1 MNEQRDDAF
10 VPAADA
16 ADPLT
21 SLRASVTAIAD
32 LAFGSSLE
40 TLAPADAGGRHLAL
54 LTTATLQLDLDDPAQ
69 RQFGDYE
76 LLEQIGEGGMGVV
89 YRAHQRSL
97 DREVALK
104 LLAAGPWASSEFIER
119 FRREAQHAARMQ
131 HPNIV
136 AIHEVG
142 SVEELQFFSMRLVR
156 GGSLAAML
164 EKDGVLAP
172 LRAAQMLRTIAEAV
186 DYAHR
191 LGVLHLDLK
200 PGNVLLDEDAAPHV
214 ADFGLAR
221 RLDSALA
228 SGDDE
233 VSGTPSYMAP
243 EQASPR
249 MARITPATDI
259 WGLGAILYEL
269 VTGQPP
275 FLGKSPHETLRL
287 VVDGALRNPREI
299 VPELPRDLAAIIL
312 KCLAPLAAERYPSA
326 RALADD
332 LGRFID
338 GRAVFARPLNPAQRM
353 ARWTKRQPYV
363 AAFAALFA
371 LSLIAGIF
379 GVTLQWRQARA
390 NATLAQN
397 TLWSSRTANAQRQI
411 AEGDAYKALRET
423 VANLREME
431 AKGESE
437 QVALQ
442 RLRIGTVLANAPQLI
457 DTISLGKEQIPA
469 LAVAPDGKSF
479 AAVDNSR
486 TVYLVDVADGSL
498 RWHVDAKP
506 KSFGMFMGDGP
517 LELRF
522 SPDGHCLIGFT
533 KTDYGAAASILR
545 PHHIDSVL
553 IDVDNGR
560 VVEPPAEFADFLAT
574 DYADDGRYA
583 LLFDKQ
589 GYAQRWRTLPWA
601 PAGDR
606 VKLEGNINLDDKKFS
621 ALLGEALLAGDDD
634 LVVLA
639 SDANLTFRV
648 LDAEHLRVRHTL
660 HLTTAQGRA
669 SSWMLDRGHR
679 HLAIGTMTGQI
690 ALWNLDTNDVV
701 WLQPHASGWISM
713 LNFSNDDSRLALVSN
728 DPNELRVFDPRS
740 GELVAAPV
748 TLGND
753 ATPGAM
759 NDVEFG
765 PDAYTVLT
773 RRWST
778 YATLWRL
785 PEPGF
790 PLHAPI
796 AAVPIMVGFGSRFA
810 LASDA
815 RSHLMVTTDNG
826 LIKLWRVR
834 WSPLA
839 DRVAAPMV
847 ADTMR
852 FGGQYLV
859 AADGN
864 QVSVFEV
871 ESGKTTGT
879 PITLAQAPTYADLSG
894 DGKQVIAIAGRELSC
909 WDWHEATPC
918 WPALSLPDSP
928 LRLGLAANAPL
939 LAVST
944 GKNEN
949 GGFFEHVK
957 LIDLGSGRQRGGDIV
972 LPGRLAA
979 LRLSDGGERLLAWR
993 DYMSYDK
1000 QSNRLYVIDTATG
1013 SVARQ
1018 LEHEGETS
1026 IIDAQFA
1033 DDGSIWSLAGAF
1045 VGGSDDGKEVPY
1057 YTRHWDTSGSI
1068 VAKTPNSGS
1077 EFRLLPLPRN
1087 GGVIDT
1093 QSLQWFGPAGQERQ
1107 LDAPQPNGRVN
1118 ASALSAD
1125 GRLLALAML
1134 DGVALIDTTSNE
1146 RLVPNFNLP
1155 LPNHDA
1161 VQQLAFAPDGSR
1173 LVGRTLS
1180 GHWFQWRLV
1189 ADGRPIEAI
1198 EQSIQLYDFSDRGLN
1213 DKGESAPPLPDPER
1227 RLLRSADPGPAPDAA
1242 AAAAT
1247 ASVAAPAPDPR
1258 YRPLDLDAIANVEPR
1273 EPMNRVTRIPP
1284 QPQSLPTLPR
1294 GLQRYDGVDFLLGR
1308 AVQLSGAP
1316 HNLLDVEFPARTAPL
1331 PIGAPR
1337 IAAVDVLVLQFKAV
1351 NGEIGAVLLHYA
1363 DGGEA
1368 KLSIL
1373 AGRDTARHWNDEDAA
1388 QARVGW
1394 MGNFSGAMRG
1404 YGYVSGGEET
1414 FARSY
1419 VVHLTHPEP
1428 ARAVNAITLDA
1439 PPAAAPGLLFLAVTI
1454 EPAAEGSEF

>member
-1 MNEQRDDAF
+1 MNARRDDESLLTAIT
-10 VPAADA
+10 
-16 ADPLT
+16 ADPLA
-21 SLRASVTAIAD
+21 SMRAGPAEIAD
-32 LAFGSSLE
+32 LAFGDVSHP
-40 TLAPADAGGRHLAL
+40 TMAGAADGRHLAL
-54 LTTATLQLDLDDPAQ
+54 LTTDALQLDLEDPAQ
-69 RQFGDYE
+69 RHFGDYE

-89 YRAHQRSL
+89 YRAHQSSL
-97 DREVALK
+97 DRDVALK
-104 LLAAGPWASSEFIER
+104 LLAAGPWASREFVER
-119 FRREAQHAARMQ
+119 FRREAQNAARMQ
-131 HPNIV
+131 HPNII
-136 AIHEVG
+136 AIYEVG
-142 SVEELQFFSMRLVR
+142 SAEELHFFSMRLVH
-156 GGSLAAML
+156 GASLDIL
-164 EKDGVLAP
+164 LKRDGPLPP
-172 LRAAQMLRTIAEAV
+172 LRAAQLLRTIAEAV

-200 PGNVLLDEDAAPHV
+200 PANVLLDENDIPHV

-228 SGDDE
+228 APEDE

-249 MARITPATDI
+249 TARITPATDI

-269 VTGQPP
+269 TTGAPP
-275 FLGKSPHETLRL
+275 FLGASPHATLRL

-299 VPELPRDLAAIIL
+299 VPALPRDLAAIIL
-312 KCLAPLAAERYPSA
+312 KCMAPLAAERYPSA

-338 GRAVFARPLNPAQRM
+338 GRAVLARPLNPAQRM

-371 LSLIAGIF
+371 FSLIAGIV

-411 AEGDAYKALRET
+411 AEGDAYKALGET

-431 AKGESE
+431 AKGASE
-437 QVALQ
+437 QAALQ

-457 DTISLGKEQIPA
+457 DTISLVKEQIPA

-522 SPDGHCLIGFT
+522 SPDGRCLIGST

-545 PHHIDSVL
+545 PHHIDNVM

-560 VVEPPAEFADFLAT
+560 VVEPPEEFADFLAT
-574 DYADDGRYA
+574 DFADDGRYA

-601 PAGDR
+601 PAGNR
-606 VKLEGNINLDDKKFS
+606 VKLEGNVNLDDKKFS
-621 ALLGEALLAGDDD
+621 ALLGEALLAGDDDD

-669 SSWMLDRGHR
+669 SSWMLNRGR
-679 HLAIGTMTGQI
+679 KHLAIGTMTGQI
-690 ALWNLDTNDVV
+690 AIWNLETNDVV
-701 WLQPHASGWISM
+701 WLQPHVSGWISM
-713 LNFSNDDSRLALVSN
+713 LAFSNDDSRLAVVSN
-728 DPNELRVFDPRS
+728 EPNELRVFDTRN
-740 GELVAAPV
+740 GELAAMPV

-834 WSPLA
+834 WSPLT

-847 ADTMR
+847 SDALR
-852 FGGQYLV
+852 FDGRNLV

-864 QVSVFEV
+864 RVSVFEV
-871 ESGKTTGT
+871 ESGKTTGV
-879 PITLAQAPTYADLSG
+879 PITLPQAPTYAGLSG
-894 DGKQVIAIAGRELSC
+894 DGKQVIAIAGRELGC
-909 WDWHEATPC
+909 WEWHGATPC

-928 LRLGLAANAPL
+928 LRVSVAANASL

-944 GKNEN
+944 GVNEN

-957 LIDLGSGRQRGGDIV
+957 LIDLASGRQRGADIV

-979 LRLSDGGERLLAWR
+979 LRLSDGGQRLLAWR

-1013 SVARQ
+1013 SVTQR
-1018 LEHEGETS
+1018 LEHEGALS

-1033 DDGSIWSLAGAF
+1033 DDGSIWSLAGGYVA
-1045 VGGSDDGKEVPY
+1045 GSDDGKEVPY
-1057 YTRHWDTSGSI
+1057 YTTHWDTSGSI
-1068 VAKTPNSGS
+1068 VAKTSNSGS
-1077 EFRLLPLPRN
+1077 EFRLLPLPGNR
-1087 GGVIDT
+1087 GVIDT
-1093 QSLQWFGPAGQERQ
+1093 HYMQWIDAAGAARQ
-1107 LDAPQPNGRVN
+1107 IDAPSFYGRVN
-1118 ASALSAD
+1118 ASAVSAD
-1125 GRLLALAML
+1125 GRLLALGML
-1134 DGVALIDTTSNE
+1134 DGV
-1146 RLVPNFNLP
+1146 
-1155 LPNHDA
+1155 
-1161 VQQLAFAPDGSR
+1161 
-1173 LVGRTLS
+1173 
-1180 GHWFQWRLV
+1180 
-1189 ADGRPIEAI
+1189 
-1198 EQSIQLYDFSDRGLN
+1198 
-1213 DKGESAPPLPDPER
+1213 
-1227 RLLRSADPGPAPDAA
+1227 
-1242 AAAAT
+1242 
-1247 ASVAAPAPDPR
+1247 
-1258 YRPLDLDAIANVEPR
+1258 
-1273 EPMNRVTRIPP
+1273 
-1284 QPQSLPTLPR
+1284 
-1294 GLQRYDGVDFLLGR
+1294 
-1308 AVQLSGAP
+1308 
-1316 HNLLDVEFPARTAPL
+1316 
-1331 PIGAPR
+1331 
-1337 IAAVDVLVLQFKAV
+1337 
-1351 NGEIGAVLLHYA
+1351 
-1363 DGGEA
+1363 
-1368 KLSIL
+1368 
-1373 AGRDTARHWNDEDAA
+1373 
-1388 QARVGW
+1388 
-1394 MGNFSGAMRG
+1394 
-1404 YGYVSGGEET
+1404 
-1414 FARSY
+1414 
-1419 VVHLTHPEP
+1419 
-1428 ARAVNAITLDA
+1428 
-1439 PPAAAPGLLFLAVTI
+1439 
-1454 EPAAEGSEF
+1454 